1 MRRKDPTVLGAE
13 WFVHLLQQPGDKTME
28 HTMKQIGSQ
37 PSLILKKK
45 KKIQIPLCE
54 LSVTLV
60 RVAL

>member
-1 MRRKDPTVLGAE
+1 
-13 WFVHLLQQPGDKTME
+13 VHLLQQPGDKTME